1 MKGDKNMC
9 EKKCDDKKY
18 VGKFI
23 SQLYRKSRVFINR
36 EVAKYDLSS
45 GQLMYLMDLYVKDG
59 KNQEEISEVLKID
72 KGTTARAIKKLEKQ
86 NLITRVKDSED
97 KRSNKVFLT
106 QKAKDIKPNIYSVF
120 NDWNK
125 IISES
130 LTEEEEVMLKSL
142 LEKVCKHID
151 I

>member
-1 MKGDKNMC
+1 MC
-9 EKKCDDKKY
+9 EKRCDDKKY

-72 KGTTARAIKKLEKQ
+72 KGTTARAIKKIRK
-86 NLITRVKDSED
+86 T
-97 KRSNKVFLT
+97 
-106 QKAKDIKPNIYSVF
+106 
-120 NDWNK
+120 
-125 IISES
+125 
-130 LTEEEEVMLKSL
+130 KSYN
-142 LEKVCKHID
+142 
-151 I
+151 